1 MLSPTAKT
9 LLMPLGLTAAHALA
23 PLAGLGGAAAA
34 ALLVAMLLAWSHAA
48 WSLQRRERAKL
59 DALLREKPRDEA
71 WLAEQ
76 HKLLAGICGSARDE
90 AQGVLGE
97 VERVR
102 VLIREAVGQLQSS
115 FEAMNRQSREQSAT
129 VARIVNRQD
138 AAAGEGVNV
147 HGFVSQ
153 AGQLMA
159 GLVESLAQVSAQSS
173 ASVRQIDTMVQHLDA
188 IFELL
193 DDVKTIADQT
203 NLLALNATIEA
214 ARAGEAGRGFAV
226 VAEEI
231 RNLSQR
237 SNTFNEQIRKRVGSS
252 REAVAVVRDSVG
264 EMANRDLSLSRQAQ
278 AEMAGVLGQVEALN
292 SSMEAGMQ
300 ELSRSGQHIAASV
313 GEAVRCLQFEDIS
326 TQALS
331 AAVSHIDRMQ
341 SMALEAENLHRLMEE
356 APAKD
361 SEQRRADVDRWHRQA
376 ESRIREWQTPHHKP
390 VLQGSMDS
398 GSVDLF

>member
-1 MLSPTAKT
+1 MLSPTCKT
-9 LLMPLGLTAAHALA
+9 LLMPLAFTAAHALVPVFNLPA
-23 PLAGLGGAAAA
+23 TPAA
-34 ALLVAMLLAWSHAA
+34 ALLVAMLLAWGHAA
-48 WSLQRRERAKL
+48 WRLQRRDRAKL
-59 DALLREKPRDEA
+59 DAVLRQKPRDEA

-76 HKLLAGICGSARDE
+76 HRLLADICGSARDE
-90 AQGVLGE
+90 AQGVMSE
-97 VERVR
+97 VDRVR
-102 VLIREAVGQLQSS
+102 VLICDAVGQLQIS

-129 VARIVNRQD
+129 VARIVNRRD
-138 AAAGEGVNV
+138 AVAGEGVNV

-153 AGQLMA
+153 AGQLMS
-159 GLVESLAQVSAQSS
+159 GLVDSLAQVSAQSS
-173 ASVRQIDTMVQHLDA
+173 SSVRQIDTMVQHLDA

-193 DDVKTIADQT
+193 DDVKSIADQT

-237 SNTFNEQIRKRVGSS
+237 SNNFNEQIRKRVGSS
-252 REAVAVVRDSVG
+252 REAVAVVRGSVG
-264 EMANRDLSLSRQAQ
+264 EMANRDLSLSRKAQ
-278 AEMAGVLGQVEALN
+278 EEMAGVLGQVESLN
-292 SSMEAGMQ
+292 GSMETGMQ
-300 ELSRSGQHIAASV
+300 ELAQSGERIAGAV

-341 SMALEAENLHRLMEE
+341 SMALEAENLHRLMVQ
-356 APAKD
+356 APSQD
-361 SEQRRADVDRWHRQA
+361 SEKRRAEIDRWHRQA
-376 ESRIREWQTPHHKP
+376 ETRIREWQMPHHKP

>member
-9 LLMPLGLTAAHALA
+9 LVTPLVFTAAHALA
-23 PLAGLGGAAAA
+23 PLLGLSGGPAA
-34 ALLVAMLLAWSHAA
+34 ALLVAMLLAWGHAV
-48 WSLQRRERAKL
+48 WSLQHRERVKL
-59 DALLREKPRDEA
+59 EALLREKPRDEA

-76 HKLLAGICGSARDE
+76 HRLLAGICGSARDE
-90 AQGVLGE
+90 AHGVLGE
-97 VERVR
+97 VDRVR
-102 VLIREAVGQLQSS
+102 VLIRDAVGQLQQS

-129 VARIVNRQD
+129 VARIVSRQD
-138 AAAGEGVNV
+138 AVAGEGVNV

-153 AGQLMA
+153 AGHLMS

-173 ASVRQIDTMVQHLDA
+173 ASVGQIDTMVQHLDA

-193 DDVKTIADQT
+193 DDVKSIDDQT

-252 REAVAVVRDSVG
+252 REAVAVVRGSVG
-264 EMANRDLSLSRQAQ
+264 EMANRDLSLSRKAQ
-278 AEMAGVLGQVEALN
+278 QEMAGVLGQVEALN
-292 SSMEAGMQ
+292 SSMEAGMK
-300 ELSRSGQHIAASV
+300 ELSESGQHIATAV

-331 AAVSHIDRMQ
+331 AAANHIGRVQD
-341 SMALEAENLHRLMEE
+341 MALESEGLHRLMAE
-356 APAKD
+356 APSKD
-361 SEQRRADVDRWHRQA
+361 AEQRRADVDRWHRQA
-376 ESRIREWQTPHHKP
+376 ESRIREWQTPQHKA